1 MKSMQWFAVLL
12 LTALCL
18 AVTVSAE
25 RTLPLVVDDADILTE
40 NEESRLL
47 SHLEAVSEELSCE
60 IAVVTISSLNG
71 KYVQD
76 YADDYYDN
84 NGYGYGTG
92 DDGVLL
98 LLAMDE
104 REWAITTYG
113 IPMYALSDR
122 ALYYM
127 EEQML
132 PYLSGGNYYE
142 GFVTFAAGCE
152 SYIRSYLTLAES
164 DKDDPWVSFVEDPDY
179 EDDYD
184 YDDRTSF
191 DVKGTLFVAVGI
203 GVVIA
208 LVVVNSMKAKLTS
221 VRSRGEANAYI
232 RAGSFALRHRSDVFL
247 YRNISRIRR
256 DTDHHTGGS
265 RSGGGSRSSS
275 HRSSSG
281 RSHGGRSG
289 RF

>member
-1 MKSMQWFAVLL
+1 MKTTRLLAILL

-18 AVTVSAE
+18 AVTASAE
-25 RTLPLVVDDADILTE
+25 RTLPLVVDGADILTD

-60 IAVVTISSLNG
+60 IAVVTVPSLGG
-71 KYVQD
+71 KQVQD
-76 YADDYYDN
+76 YADDYYDD
-84 NGYGYGTG
+84 NGYGYGSG

-98 LLAMDE
+98 LLAMGE

-113 IPMYALSDR
+113 TAMYALSDR
-122 ALYYM
+122 ALDYI
-127 EEQML
+127 EGQML
-132 PYLSGGNYYE
+132 PDLSRGDYYE
-142 GFVTFAAGCE
+142 GFLIFAEGCE
-152 SYIRSYLTLAES
+152 SYVRSYLTPAAS

-179 EDDYD
+179 DDDYD
-184 YDDRTSF
+184 YGYEASF
-191 DVKGTLFVAVGI
+191 DVKGMLFVAVGI

-208 LVVVNSMKAKLTS
+208 LIVVNTMKAKLTT
-221 VRSRGEANAYI
+221 VRSRHEANAYI
-232 RAGSFALRHRSDVFL
+232 TSEGLRLTGRSDVFL
-247 YRNISRIRR
+247 YHNVTRIRR
-256 DTDHHTGGS
+256 DTDSNHRTGGGS
-265 RSGGGSRSSS
+265 RSGGISS